1 MCACPKT
8 PLNPSVFPLGQSPI
22 LHASFLYELHK
33 TLLLS
38 FPPTKENPQQ
48 QSLNEFSVA
57 AKGSGERTRHKM
69 KHKPTTTTTLLLFLL
84 LLSRKGK
91 RRLMVV
97 AKLLVKK
104 EKKRRG
110 HPSSSSFLLPSD
122 YLEGPFFRL
131 PRKRERRKDNDFL
144 LSLSLQLLY
153 LQCIVGRSL
162 SLFSGTK
169 REERRALEV
178 RLRHRCFSSP
188 NRNTPGLMRWTTLRV
203 SFFRGRLRR
212 RGGIW
217 AKEIWKIRSFPRSP
231 FSSSLPSSQT

>member
-1 MCACPKT
+1 
-8 PLNPSVFPLGQSPI
+8 
-22 LHASFLYELHK
+22 
-33 TLLLS
+33 
-38 FPPTKENPQQ
+38 
-48 QSLNEFSVA
+48 
-57 AKGSGERTRHKM
+57 M
-69 KHKPTTTTTLLLFLL
+69 KHKPTTTTTTLLLFLL
-84 LLSRKGK
+84 LLSRKRK

-110 HPSSSSFLLPSD
+110 HPSSSSSSSSSSFLLPSD

-162 SLFSGTK
+162 PLFSGTK

-178 RLRHRCFSSP
+178 RLRHRCFSSS

-203 SFFRGRLRR
+203 SVFRGRLRG

-217 AKEIWKIRSFPRSP
+217 AKEIWKIRSFPRSLFP
-231 FSSSLPSSQT
+231 SLFSPPLFADVTKARRRWIHLFPILYIYASIFQLTLGESFMAKDLEVRRCGPLQYLWR